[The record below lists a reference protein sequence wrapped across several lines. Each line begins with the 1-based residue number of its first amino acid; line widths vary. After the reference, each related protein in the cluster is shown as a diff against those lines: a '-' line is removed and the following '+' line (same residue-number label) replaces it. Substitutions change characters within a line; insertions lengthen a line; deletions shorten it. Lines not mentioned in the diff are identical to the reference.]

1 MVVFYAATWATLK
14 IKLEKIK
21 KISPEKKIHIPG
33 NMTYLTSKPSE
44 NFLKLSSLKKLNKT
58 FYTLNKTPLGETG
71 CLRNLY
77 YLLAAQASKIDF

>member
-1 MVVFYAATWATLK
+1 MVVFYAAIWATLK

-21 KISPEKKIHIPG
+21 KISPEKKFYIPG
-33 NMTYLTSKPSE
+33 NMTSLTSKPSE
-44 NFLKLSSLKKLNKT
+44 NFFKLSSLKKLNKT

-71 CLRNLY
+71 CLSKLY